1 MPWARTPQQQQ
12 NLRYVFFI
20 LPFESSRLITFQDE
34 VFGLGDD
41 AYASIFDV
49 YHQLHCLNM
58 LRRLIYPDHYPN
70 ARMQFPQ
77 AHDPEAVY
85 YIHME
90 HCVDL
95 LMQTIQCSGNVNLIT
110 LHWVHEEANPFPDMS
125 INKQCLAN
133 FDALT
138 EWRKDNQVDIEKYV
152 NISTYS
158 V

>member
-1 MPWARTPQQQQ
+1 M
-12 NLRYVFFI
+12 
-20 LPFESSRLITFQDE
+20 
-34 VFGLGDD
+34 FGLGDD

-152 NISTYS
+152 NISEYS
-158 V
+158 VGSPIETDADVVRRETERCEAVAAGGWVV